1 MAGRQLRNEALRD
14 ELLRLLRE
22 DEEFRLAVLGLLGL
36 EEILKRID
44 ENTNAIK
51 SLQEQVKALQ
61 EQVKALQE
69 AVLEQSRLLREM
81 TASIHAIGL
90 RYGLSTEAAFR
101 SAVSYLVEDLLKQYR
116 VEKWIHVDEEGLVYG
131 HKAVVEVEVLIRD
144 EEHVLVEYKAVADRG
159 DVGELIKI
167 GKLYEKVTGVKP
179 KLLLVAA
186 AARRRA
192 LELAR
197 AAGVEVRAGYIE
209 PG

>member
-36 EEILKRID
+36 EEVLKRID
-44 ENTNAIK
+44 ENRSAIK
-51 SLQEQVKALQ
+51 SLQ

-69 AVLEQSRLLREM
+69 AVLEQSRLLREV

-131 HKAVVEVEVLIRD
+131 HKAAVEVDVLVRD
-144 EEHVLVEYKAVADRG
+144 KEHVLVEYKAVADRD

-179 KLLLVAA
+179 KLLLVATA
-186 AARRRA
+186 IRRRA

-197 AAGVEVRAGYIE
+197 AAGVEVRAGYVE
-209 PG
+209 SGQPGSVG

>member
-1 MAGRQLRNEALRD
+1 MKY

-22 DEEFRLAVLGLLGL
+22 GEEFRLAVLGLLGL
-36 EEILKRID
+36 EEVLKRID
-44 ENTNAIK
+44 ENTGAIK

-101 SAVSYLVEDLLKQYR
+101 ATVSYLVEDLLQQYR
-116 VEKWIHVDEEGLVYG
+116 VEKWIHVGEEGLVYG
-131 HKAVVEVEVLIRD
+131 HKAVVEVDVLIRNKED
-144 EEHVLVEYKAVADRG
+144 VLAEYKAVADK
-159 DVGELIKI
+159 DYVEELIRI
-167 GKLYEKVTGVKP
+167 GKLYEKVTGVMP
-179 KLLLVAA
+179 KLLLIAA
-186 AARRRA
+186 ATRREA

-197 AAGVEVRAGYIE
+197 AAGIEVRSGYVE
-209 PG
+209 PA